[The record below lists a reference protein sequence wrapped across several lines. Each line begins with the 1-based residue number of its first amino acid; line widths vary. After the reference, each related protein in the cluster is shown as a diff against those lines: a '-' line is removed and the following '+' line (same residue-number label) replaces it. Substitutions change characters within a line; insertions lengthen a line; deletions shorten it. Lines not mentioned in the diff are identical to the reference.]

1 MIKMWEVSV
10 FLFRS
15 SYPINIKLFPIEGV
29 LAPQVHVLCCLK
41 SNCHKTAITTRSLN
55 IENSNKN
62 TASAIYLLY
71 FNYLMHKNDI
81 KLHTSCHKVI
91 EDDINEVFEPN
102 KPKSKQV

>member
-1 MIKMWEVSV
+1 MLIENDTNVGGE
-10 FLFRS
+10 S
-15 SYPINIKLFPIEGV
+15 SCFQPYSINIKLFPIEGV
-29 LAPQVHVLCCLK
+29 LVPQVHVLCCLK

-81 KLHTSCHKVI
+81 KLHTSCHK
-91 EDDINEVFEPN
+91 E
-102 KPKSKQV
+102 